1 MSVRDVPPDEFPGGD
16 GSRTAPE
23 GTPFAVDV
31 SRDRRA
37 RWALA
42 MFVAGPVIWS
52 VHFMVV
58 YLATEAGCTGDGPGL
73 RLFDP
78 PVPKVVTL
86 AATAAAAVAVLACA
100 GWSWR
105 RWQASGSLPAADEA
119 GDLAGGLPDRDRGG
133 TLAFAGFLLS
143 LLSVVTILF
152 VGLPALVLPSC

>member
-1 MSVRDVPPDEFPGGD
+1 MSVRDVPPDESPGGD
-16 GSRTAPE
+16 GSRTAGE

-37 RWALA
+37 RWSLF
-42 MFVAGPVIWS
+42 MFVSGPLIWS
-52 VHFMVV
+52 VHFILV
-58 YLATEAGCTGDGPGL
+58 YLVADAGCSGDGPGL

-86 AATAAAAVAVLACA
+86 AATAAAAAAALACA
-100 GWSWR
+100 TWWYR
-105 RWQASGSLPAADEA
+105 RWRGSEHEPAADEA
-119 GDLAGGLPDRDRGG
+119 ADLAGGLQDWDRGG

-152 VGLPALVLPSC
+152 VGLPAQVLPSC